1 MSAIYKRE
9 LKSYFT
15 SPVGYAVLAAFAF
28 FNGIFFYVQCLFI
41 GTSNMSSVF
50 NSMFSTVIFIIPL
63 ITMRL
68 FAEDRKN
75 KTDQALLT
83 APVSIPSIV
92 AAKYLSALTLLALCL
107 SVYLVDGLVLS
118 FIAKPDWSV
127 ILGNIFGMLLTG
139 SAFIA
144 AGIFISSLTE
154 SVIVAAIVSFV
165 VNVLITLVDTLSST
179 INNET
184 ASEIIRTISF
194 QQKYSQFSLGVIS
207 FSDVL
212 FFLSVTFFFL
222 FITERVIE
230 RRRWA

>member
-1 MSAIYKRE
+1 MAAIYKRE
-9 LKSYFT
+9 FISYFT
-15 SPVGYAVLAAFAF
+15 SPVGYAVLAAFTF

-75 KTDQALLT
+75 RTDQALLT

-92 AAKYLSALTLLALCL
+92 AAKFLSALTLLALCL
-107 SVYLVDGLVLS
+107 SVYLIDGLVLS

-139 SAFIA
+139 SAFI
-144 AGIFISSLTE
+144 GIGILISSLTE

-165 VNVLITLVDTLSST
+165 VNVLITLVDTLTST
-179 INNET
+179 VSDER
-184 ASEIIRTISF
+184 ASEIIGMVSF
-194 QQKYSQFSLGVIS
+194 QQKYSQFALGMISL
-207 FSDVL
+207 SDVL
-212 FFLSVTFFFL
+212 FFISITFVAL